1 MRSLLEKANETVI
14 KINKLM
20 GEIEDFE
27 SIISKGRE
35 SEIAFANNG
44 STAYIT
50 VLTPEK
56 MQDLKGMVLEAIAK
70 AQEEKTAELEKLLGI
85 EKKNIIN
92 PEFKEDVQ
100 NNVKPPYKDDYI
112 SEFSGGSKR
121 KSINEYPEMTVEAV
135 QKLYIEEG
143 RTYKEMAEYFGVN
156 KSVINNFITRNHLRE
171 LKEKH
176 DNGYKSKKE
185 CP

>member
-56 MQDLKGMVLEAIAK
+56 MQDLKGIVLAAITK
-70 AQEEKTAELEKLLGI
+70 AREEKIAELEKLLGI

-92 PEFKEDVQ
+92 PEFKE
-100 NNVKPPYKDDYI
+100 DDYI

-176 DNGYKSKKE
+176 DSGYKSKKE